1 MGLLPKL
8 SFGKNKS
15 HKVTKKAS
23 RKKKR
28 GGLFR
33 KGKKDYIA
41 LLRLQP
47 VVEASLFDQLNAA
60 LDDKNQPFVAQ
71 DDQNHLIYLLA
82 LTNKLI
88 EGTSLA
94 DHLGDLKTAIDL
106 SIKGDMEGAI
116 SNATFENDIK
126 PLSKNRDDEKI
137 VFLPTVNTLNTLAE
151 IVDPDQKFQLVS
163 LPSDISTS
171 NLENYYN
178 DNKVN
183 AFVIDDQD
191 NMLTATLPDFKTF
204 VKLNTSPDPNAAYG
218 NDSSDDSGADEPANS
233 MAAAGDLDSPDDS
246 NSGASGE
253 DLDSNDI
260 QQIPDLPEDNFYD
273 DDSST
278 TNDDLGNN
286 DGNDS
291 QSTDLPDID
300 DGNSSGS
307 TDLPDIDDGNDS
319 QSTDDA
325 QNNSHDNTSN
335 DREIPDLDDDN
346 LPGLDDAQNNNHDN
360 TSNDK
365 ETPDLDDD
373 NLPGLDGVG
382 NDNQDQNTPEK
393 SDSNDTDNSKNQT
406 KTEKDLDDHHD
417 DTDLNNVDDDL
428 GQFELETDDQDDH
441 QDNTD
446 ASDNNQET
454 HPTEEPKIDQ
464 HALQP
469 TEPVQPTEAPHS
481 NSANLAL
488 PFDDNNLDDANSL
501 NNANLNLDNTDANAS
516 TTNSNDTVKDDLD
529 DLADDNLDNINNTQ
543 DTKAI
548 SMPQTIDH
556 ANNQTGFSMK
566 DKPETTDTVK
576 DDLDDLANDNLDNIN
591 NTQNTKV
598 VSMPQTIDYSNNQ
611 TGFSMKD
618 KPETTDD
625 TIPINLDHPDE
636 TLEANNPDKTEEEQ
650 MSEENRQALDKFRS
664 RYEARIDNILKGIK
678 PMSFTLN
685 PKIDFDQELVA
696 RKQAYNDTLRN
707 EAARARA
714 ELRSKIMLQLDNILQ
729 DITDPT
735 RFSLVY
741 PKIDEELK
749 RKFVNEEAIKSEIAE
764 TNNEI
769 NARYAQERQDMIEE
783 AINEAKQKFERER
796 VPERDRELDKA
807 EDHVRLGHEH
817 QYEIAVNDVLMQQ
830 REAQIPLIDEQVS
843 QILEDSSDDVAL
855 ANRKIYGNAR
865 IYTDELLRF
874 RDRRADLQAL
884 QPQNNNSQPNNNLD
898 AHQLSQQLQAERLQF
913 QHSAQ
918 TQNERIQDLLKQ
930 VKNSQREATAAK
942 TARKTVETSLSKLQ
956 SQNIR
961 YRQAA
966 MAAKS
971 EVTRTKNAQ
980 QRLLDEL
987 TNLKNHASKGD
998 DYAAPTKPNNDL
1010 TYADNNYNYDQPT
1023 VNTQEVHQV
1032 TTTPNIN
1039 KTNPINTPNFPG
1051 D

>member
-1 MGLLPKL
+1 MGLLSKL
-8 SFGKNKS
+8 SLGKNKN
-15 HKVTKKAS
+15 HKATKKAHQP
-23 RKKKR
+23 KKHI
-28 GGLFR
+28 GLFR

-60 LDDKNQPFVAQ
+60 LDDQKQPFVAQ

-88 EGTSLA
+88 EGTSLV

-116 SNATFENDIK
+116 CNATFENDIK

-151 IVDPDQKFQLVS
+151 IVEPNQKFQLVS

-218 NDSSDDSGADEPANS
+218 DDSGADEPANS

-246 NSGASGE
+246 NNGASGE

-260 QQIPDLPEDNFYD
+260 QQMPDLPDDYD
-273 DDSST
+273 DADRST
-278 TNDDLGNN
+278 TNDDS
-286 DGNDS
+286 GND
-291 QSTDLPDID
+291 D
-300 DGNSSGS
+300 NSSGS
-307 TDLPDIDDGNDS
+307 TDLPDIDDGNDDSSIDLPDLDGNDNDS
-319 QSTDDA
+319 QSTDDT
-325 QNNSHDNTSN
+325 QNNS
-335 DREIPDLDDDN
+335 
-346 LPGLDDAQNNNHDN
+346 HDN

-373 NLPGLDGVG
+373 NLPGLD
-382 NDNQDQNTPEK
+382 DQPDDDQDQTTPEK
-393 SDSNDTDNSKNQT
+393 SDSPDSNDTDNSKNQN
-406 KTEKDLDDHHD
+406 KPAKDLDDQHD
-417 DTDLNNVDDDL
+417 DDDLNDVDDDL
-428 GQFELETDDQDDH
+428 GQFEMETDDH
-441 QDNTD
+441 QDDNQNNTD
-446 ASDNNQET
+446 ASDHN
-454 HPTEEPKIDQ
+454 
-464 HALQP
+464 HATQP
-469 TEPVQPTEAPHS
+469 TEAPKVDQSVSQPTEAPKVNQSVSQPTETPKSVQPTEAT
-481 NSANLAL
+481 NSSSDNLAL
-488 PFDDNNLDDANSL
+488 PFNNNNLDDVDSL
-501 NNANLNLDNTDANAS
+501 DNDNLNLDNTSTTVSDAN
-516 TTNSNDTVKDDLD
+516 SNNNVKDDLD
-529 DLADDNLDNINNTQ
+529 DLDNDNLNNSTTNDLDTLNHTQ
-543 DTKAI
+543 DTKLV

-556 ANNQTGFSMK
+556 AHSQTGFSMK
-566 DKPETTDTVK
+566 DKPETH
-576 DDLDDLANDNLDNIN
+576 DDA
-591 NTQNTKV
+591 
-598 VSMPQTIDYSNNQ
+598 
-611 TGFSMKD
+611 
-618 KPETTDD
+618 
-625 TIPINLDHPDE
+625 IPINLDHPDE
-636 TLEANNPDKTEEEQ
+636 SLEANNPDKTEEDQ
-650 MSEENRQALDKFRS
+650 MSEENRQALEKFRS
-664 RYEARIDNILKGIK
+664 RYEARVDNILKGIK
-678 PMSFTLN
+678 PMSFTLD

-714 ELRSKIMLQLDNILQ
+714 ELRSKIMLQLDDILQ

-735 RFSLVY
+735 KFSLVY
-741 PKIDEELK
+741 PQIDEELK
-749 RKFVNEEAIKSEIAE
+749 RKFVNEEAIKAEIAK

-796 VPERDRELDKA
+796 VPERERELDKA
-807 EDHVRLGHEH
+807 EDHVRLGHER
-817 QYEIAVNDVLMQQ
+817 QYEVAVNDVLAQQ
-830 REAQIPLIDEQVS
+830 REAQMPLIDEQVS
-843 QILEDSSDDVAL
+843 QILEDSGDDVAL
-855 ANRKIYGNAR
+855 ANRKIYNNAR

-898 AHQLSQQLQAERLQF
+898 AQQLSQQLQAERLQS
-913 QHSAQ
+913 QHRVQ

-930 VKNSQREATAAK
+930 VKNSQREATDAK

-971 EVTRTKNAQ
+971 EVTRTKNTQ

-998 DYAAPTKPNNDL
+998 DYAAPTKPTNDL
-1010 TYADNNYNYDQPT
+1010 ASADNNYNFDKPT
-1023 VNTQEVHQV
+1023 VNTQETPQV
-1032 TTTPNIN
+1032 TNTPNIN

>member
-8 SFGKNKS
+8 SFGRNKS
-15 HKVTKKAS
+15 KKNTKKAPQ
-23 RKKKR
+23 KKKR

-60 LDDKNQPFVAQ
+60 LDDKKQPFVAQ

-88 EGTSLA
+88 EGTSLV

-116 SNATFENDIK
+116 CNATFENDIK

-218 NDSSDDSGADEPANS
+218 DDEPANS
-233 MAAAGDLDSPDDS
+233 MAAAGDLDSSADN
-246 NSGASGE
+246 NSGASGA
-253 DLDSNDI
+253 DLDSKDI
-260 QQIPDLPEDNFYD
+260 QRMPDLPD
-273 DDSST
+273 DLDDEDSST
-278 TNDDLGNN
+278 TNDDS
-286 DGNDS
+286 GND
-291 QSTDLPDID
+291 DNL
-300 DGNSSGS
+300 SGS
-307 TDLPDIDDGNDS
+307 TDLPDINAGNDDSSIDLPDIDGDDS
-319 QSTDDA
+319 QATNDA

-335 DREIPDLDDDN
+335 DKKTPDLDDDN
-346 LPGLDDAQNNNHDN
+346 LPGLDDVGKDDDDLPRLDDQNQNN
-360 TSNDK
+360 
-365 ETPDLDDD
+365 
-373 NLPGLDGVG
+373 
-382 NDNQDQNTPEK
+382 PEK
-393 SDSNDTDNSKNQT
+393 SNSKDPDNSKNQNN
-406 KTEKDLDDHHD
+406 TEKDLDDHHD
-417 DTDLNNVDDDL
+417 DDDLNDLDDDL
-428 GQFELETDDQDDH
+428 GQFDLDNDN

-446 ASDNNQET
+446 ASDNDQET
-454 HPTEEPKIDQ
+454 QPTKPTKSV
-464 HALQP
+464 QP
-469 TEPVQPTEAPHS
+469 TEPT
-481 NSANLAL
+481 NSRSDNSDL
-488 PFDDNNLDDANSL
+488 PFNDNNLADLDSL
-501 NNANLNLDNTDANAS
+501 DNDNLNLDNTSDN
-516 TTNSNDTVKDDLD
+516 NSNDNVEDDLD
-529 DLADDNLDNINNTQ
+529 NLNNDNLNNSTNNTQ
-543 DTKAI
+543 DTKLA
-548 SMPQTIDH
+548 SMPQTIDN
-556 ANNQTGFSMK
+556 ANSQTGFSMK
-566 DKPETTDTVK
+566 DKPET
-576 DDLDDLANDNLDNIN
+576 N
-591 NTQNTKV
+591 N
-598 VSMPQTIDYSNNQ
+598 
-611 TGFSMKD
+611 
-618 KPETTDD
+618 D
-625 TIPINLDHPDE
+625 TIPIDLDHPAE
-636 TLEANNPDKTEEEQ
+636 TLEEHNPDKTEEDQ
-650 MSEENRQALDKFRS
+650 MSEENRQALEKFRS

-685 PKIDFDQELVA
+685 PKIDFDQELIA

-707 EAARARA
+707 EAARTRA
-714 ELRSKIMLQLDNILQ
+714 ELRSKIMNQLDDILR

-741 PKIDEELK
+741 PHIDEELK
-749 RKFVNEEAIKSEIAE
+749 RKFVNEEAIKAEIAE

-769 NARYAQERQDMIEE
+769 NERYAQERQDMIEE

-807 EDHVRLGHEH
+807 EDNVRLGHEH
-817 QYEIAVNDVLMQQ
+817 QYEVAVNDVLKQQ

-843 QILEDSSDDVAL
+843 QILKDSSDDVAL
-855 ANRKIYGNAR
+855 ANRKIYSNAR

-884 QPQNNNSQPNNNLD
+884 QPQNNNNLD
-898 AHQLSQQLQAERLQF
+898 AHQLSQQLQAERLQS
-913 QHSAQ
+913 QHRVQ

-930 VKNSQREATAAK
+930 VKNSQREATDAQ
-942 TARKTVETSLSKLQ
+942 TARKAAETSLSQMQ
-956 SQNIR
+956 SQTIR
-961 YRQAA
+961 YRQEA
-966 MAAKS
+966 MSAKS
-971 EVTRTKNAQ
+971 EATRTKGAE

-998 DYAAPTKPNNDL
+998 DYAAPIKPTNDF
-1010 TYADNNYNYDQPT
+1010 TYADNNYNFDKPP
-1023 VNTQEVHQV
+1023 VNTQETHQV
-1032 TTTPNIN
+1032 TNTPNIN
-1039 KTNPINTPNFPG
+1039 NNNPSGTPNFPNFPS